1 MLNKIN
7 INHQR
12 QILIVY
18 VVLAVVTLAVF
29 WQVNQYDFVFS
40 DDFQY
45 VAAAQVEVRNGIT
58 LDAFRLGVQY
68 KIYRIME
75 SFDMALLHVRL

>member
-29 WQVNQYDFVFS
+29 WQVNQYDFVS

-58 LDAFRLGVQY
+58 LDAFRWAFSTKYIGLWNPL
-68 KIYRIME
+68 I
-75 SFDMALLHVRL
+75 